1 MQILLTRSA
10 DDSIQTAKA
19 LKRRRIE
26 SNIIPFLK
34 IKRISHKKIELSS
47 KDILIFT
54 SRNGA
59 RFFSHGKNKKI
70 RVFSVGPGTKKIL
83 QNLGFENIINT
94 KGNINLLKNKISNYL
109 EENARIFHPTF
120 KDDNNDLK
128 VYFRN
133 LKCQY
138 HAIKCYSSEMETV
151 CFQKIKEFLDK
162 PDNKIITFFSSF
174 TARSFISQMKKYDL
188 ASCCKKKKFIVIS
201 DNVKNELNKASYN
214 YVLTASEPNE
224 EKMIQLIEK
233 QFNKD
238 RKYV

>member
-19 LKRRRIE
+19 LKRRGIE
-26 SNIIPFLK
+26 SKIIPFLK
-34 IKRISHKKIELSS
+34 IKRINHKKTELSS

-54 SRNGA
+54 SKNGA
-59 RFFSHGKNKKI
+59 RFFSHEKNKKI

-83 QNLGFENIINT
+83 QNLGFENIINIE
-94 KGNINLLKNKISNYL
+94 GNINLLKNKISNYL

-128 VYFRN
+128 EYFRN

-188 ASCCKKKKFIVIS
+188 ASRCKKKKFIVIS

-214 YVLTASEPNE
+214 SVLTASEPNE